1 MAKTMEI
8 GGHIEIDV
16 QGASGRRLQMM
27 KSGDNDRQAPVAH
40 DPENGPV
47 TALNR
52 DLGPSKG
59 MCRLW

>member
-27 KSGDNDRQAPVAH
+27 KSGDNDRQGPIAH
-40 DPENGPV
+40 GQETGPV
-47 TALNR
+47 T
-52 DLGPSKG
+52 
-59 MCRLW
+59 